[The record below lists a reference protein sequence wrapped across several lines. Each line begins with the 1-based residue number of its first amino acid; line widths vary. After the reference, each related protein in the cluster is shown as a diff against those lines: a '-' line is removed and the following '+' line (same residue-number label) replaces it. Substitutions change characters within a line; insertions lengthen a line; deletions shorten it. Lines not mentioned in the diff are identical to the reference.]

1 MTPLCAH
8 TLQDLRAAIQFFAT
22 QRIRAVTALR
32 ILQIAS
38 PGGMD
43 VSHIHWETRSQ
54 WDQKIYQHSYYDPK
68 TLTIHPRPGFLQHF
82 QIPSP
87 ECAASMHR
95 VLHALLQKKFCTTTI
110 ALLIHLSDGPLRR
123 HQITKLGW
131 CKDFRTRPETL
142 FPLMEHRLVEITHS
156 RQPNHNQPTQL
167 IHLSPAGKTL
177 LLGHWGKA
185 IKHPNTS
192 QLSQDTQRAA

>member
-131 CKDFRTRPETL
+131 
-142 FPLMEHRLVEITHS
+142 
-156 RQPNHNQPTQL
+156 
-167 IHLSPAGKTL
+167 
-177 LLGHWGKA
+177 
-185 IKHPNTS
+185 
-192 QLSQDTQRAA
+192 